1 MANYELPNNEMIES
15 MLESNLDTIK
25 PMKMK
30 EMNKKLFP
38 FWTPVSDDGYET
50 YTDYDTYL
58 SARDKAL
65 KSMNKELS
73 DESGAV
79 KPKDEMGKQTL
90 VIPKGKTVEYDDS
103 SITAVVSKAL
113 KDQKET
119 KLKDN
124 TGVVEPKSEGMPKG
138 KTKQVT
144 ETDTASKVEIDS
156 NAAKGKE
163 NNVGAVKPK
172 AEMKTVTVDSLNN
185 ITSKT
190 TELAVNIDSSSKVVT
205 SDKLATPKDGFSNP
219 AGFVGAVKPAA
230 IFTTNVKGVT
240 DKKVVETSKSTL
252 QDPTNGFKDV
262 DKTGAVKPV
271 KNDLK
276 TKK

>member
-38 FWTPVSDDGYET
+38 FWTPVSDDGSET
-50 YTDYDTYL
+50 YTDYDEYL
-58 SARDKAL
+58 SARDKAV

-73 DESGAV
+73 DKTGVV
-79 KPKDEMGKQTL
+79 KAKDEMGKQTL
-90 VIPKGKTVEYDDS
+90 VIPKGKTVEYDDN

-113 KDQKET
+113 KDQTET

-124 TGVVEPKSEGMPKG
+124 TGVVEPKSEDMPKG

-144 ETDTASKVEIDS
+144 ETDTASKVVVDS

-163 NNVGAVKPK
+163 NNVGVVKPK
-172 AEMKTVTVDSLNN
+172 AEMKTVVVDSLNK

-190 TELAVNIDSSSKVVT
+190 TELGTNIDASSKVVT

-219 AGFVGAVKPAA
+219 TGFVGAVKPAA
-230 IFTTNVKGVT
+230 VFTTNVT
-240 DKKVVETSKSTL
+240 ADKKIVETSKSTL
-252 QDPTNGFKDV
+252 KEPTNGFKDV

-271 KNDLK
+271 KNDVK
-276 TKK
+276 AKK